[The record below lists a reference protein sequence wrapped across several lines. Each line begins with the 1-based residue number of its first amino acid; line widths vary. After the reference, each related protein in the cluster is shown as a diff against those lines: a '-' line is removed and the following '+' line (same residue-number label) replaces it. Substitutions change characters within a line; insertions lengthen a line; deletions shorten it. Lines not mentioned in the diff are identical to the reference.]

1 MSKLSNFYQHKAAL
15 QQSGEFSDVSSIQW
29 DALEEKLIREDLMPR
44 LMQQIAPLLQEVQ
57 SALSININYNP
68 EGTIALAFTRNCSQ
82 ALFSI
87 SEIIQVTDETTKD
100 KNDVTAFI
108 VKDDNI
114 AIAEESGV
122 ANEDFSDTAEPMQQI
137 AINETSTVDVSVVKD
152 SDITINDEPASEQE
166 QKTKIQRK
174 KSVGFRVTFPD
185 GEIIYEKNGISTF
198 VKALQKFGLSRLAKG
213 EHGIQHAGYNL
224 VGTKAYQYGEGE
236 KRAKKQEIV
245 GDYLIYINIS
255 NEDKIDDLYKLADL
269 YHIPLQI
276 HEMRESGAVLI
287 EKPTQKTEEFKH
299 PVPSIQKENTNPSK
313 LDIKSE
319 FLNYM
324 EQRISHDS
332 AVGYLR
338 HLNNGV
344 RKYINLLVDDKA
356 DSIFSFTTL
365 DEVNLCTQLLEENEE
380 YIQANDE
387 QHHYYSASIK
397 QWQKFV
403 EKLNQI

>member
-1 MSKLSNFYQHKAAL
+1 MSKLSNFYQHKATI
-15 QQSGEFSDVSSIQW
+15 QQSGEFSDVSSMQW

-68 EGTIALAFTRNCSQ
+68 EGTIAMTFTRNCVQTVYSLGTQ
-82 ALFSI
+82 KQTNAIENVENSSLVIHDDSTPDI
-87 SEIIQVTDETTKD
+87 DTSERSEEEDIKTEQQSSEEEMAEEDADEED
-100 KNDVTAFI
+100 SE
-108 VKDDNI
+108 NI
-114 AIAEESGV
+114 LDEESG
-122 ANEDFSDTAEPMQQI
+122 
-137 AINETSTVDVSVVKD
+137 
-152 SDITINDEPASEQE
+152 QE
-166 QKTKIQRK
+166 HKAKRPRR

-185 GEIIYEKNGISTF
+185 GEMILEKNGISTF
-198 VKALQKFGLSRLAKG
+198 VKALKKFGLSKLAHG
-213 EHGIQHAGYNL
+213 DHGIEHNEYAL
-224 VGTKAYQYGEGE
+224 VGTKPYQYGEGE
-236 KRAKKQEIV
+236 KRVKKQEIV
-245 GDYLIYINIS
+245 GDYYIYINIS
-255 NEDKIDDLYKLADL
+255 NEDKIDDLYQIGDF

-276 HEMRESGAVLI
+276 HEMRDSGPVLI
-287 EKPTQKTEEFKH
+287 KN
-299 PVPSIQKENTNPSK
+299 PVPESEIVKKTKQSKEEVQTNTLST
-313 LDIKSE
+313 DIKAE
-319 FLNYM
+319 FLQYM

-356 DSIFSFTTL
+356 DSVFSFTSL
-365 DEVNLCTQLLEENEE
+365 DEVNLCIQLLEEDEE
-380 YIQANDE
+380 YNKANDE